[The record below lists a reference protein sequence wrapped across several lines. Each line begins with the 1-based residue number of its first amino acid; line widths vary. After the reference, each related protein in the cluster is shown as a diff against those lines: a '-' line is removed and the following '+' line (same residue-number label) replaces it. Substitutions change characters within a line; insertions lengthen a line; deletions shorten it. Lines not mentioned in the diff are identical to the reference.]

1 MQRTARLVVIAI
13 ALVAGLG
20 AAFLASGSK
29 PPPAPQVVLQ
39 QSAEPQMKTV
49 EVLTTSAELPI
60 GTIVQPAQLEWRKW
74 PQDGV
79 SPFAILRSDRPDAIS
94 ESANSI
100 VRVALLQGE
109 PVRADKLIKP
119 DGSGFMSAILPS
131 GQRALAVPIDNRG
144 TNSAGGFILPNDRVD
159 VIRTMRDEGLSKS
172 TQSESFRADTLLAN
186 VRVLAVGQTVQE
198 RNGEKTVTGEHAT
211 LELTPQQVETV
222 LLALRVGT
230 LSLALRSITDRNEPT
245 RTMEGMTKEGELSVV
260 RFGVIS
266 TR

>member
-1 MQRTARLVVIAI
+1 MQRTARLVVIGI

-29 PPPAPQVVLQ
+29 PPPAPVVLQ
-39 QSAEPQMKTV
+39 QTTESPIKTT
-49 EVLTTSAELPI
+49 EVLSTTAELPV
-60 GTIVQPAQLEWRKW
+60 GTIIQPAQLEWRKW
-74 PQDGV
+74 PEEGI
-79 SPFAILRSDRPDAIS
+79 SPFAIRRTEKPDAIS
-94 ESANSI
+94 EFANSI
-100 VRVALLQGE
+100 VRVSLLQGE
-109 PVRADKLIKP
+109 PIRSDKLIKP

-159 VIRTMRDEGLSKS
+159 VVRTMRDEGLSKS
-172 TQSESFRADTLLAN
+172 TQSETFRTDTLLTN

-211 LELTPQQVETV
+211 LELSPQQVETV
-222 LLALRVGT
+222 LLALRMGT

-245 RTMEGMTKEGELSVV
+245 KSLDGSTKEGELSVV
-260 RFGVIS
+260 RFGVVS